1 MNFNPK
7 AHSKAHTSHLTIFMI
22 HKVLNCGLQH
32 HGLGS
37 LHDGI
42 TTIIAAALAVFV
54 CKFFAISRFSDEA
67 TTATTTTQHTISVIH
82 KVLQFK
88 AT

>member
-42 TTIIAAALAVFV
+42 TTIIAAAF
-54 CKFFAISRFSDEA
+54 SRICLQIFRN
-67 TTATTTTQHTISVIH
+67 I
-82 KVLQFK
+82 KV
-88 AT
+88 